1 MIDITSS
8 ELLASVGDPV
18 LFLGFIAFLLLLG
31 AILLY
36 RVDIDAGI
44 RDAEA
49 EDARIRKMLDGT
61 ENSAEE

>member
-1 MIDITSS
+1 M
-8 ELLASVGDPV
+8 
-18 LFLGFIAFLLLLG
+18 G

-49 EDARIRKMLDGT
+49 EDARIRKMLD
-61 ENSAEE
+61 ENRDSEAINES